1 MCQNCRDR
9 YMLAHGHNDQPSHSQ
24 SRPQTDKLYSSSQH
38 KAPDLLDIADPGH
51 GKFID
56 DILQLF
62 RLLYNKGILINFCF
76 ICLPGKKQ
84 FSGAANDK
92 IRNSNSISWM

>member
-1 MCQNCRDR
+1 
-9 YMLAHGHNDQPSHSQ
+9 MLAHGHNDQPSHSQ

-62 RLLYNKGILINFCF
+62 RLLYNKGILIIFCF
-76 ICLPGKKQ
+76 ICLPG
-84 FSGAANDK
+84 NDK